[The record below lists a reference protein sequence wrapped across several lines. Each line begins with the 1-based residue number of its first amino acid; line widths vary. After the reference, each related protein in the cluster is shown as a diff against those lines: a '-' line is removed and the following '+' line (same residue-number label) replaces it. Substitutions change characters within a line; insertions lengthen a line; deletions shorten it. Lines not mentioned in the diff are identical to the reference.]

1 MESQLKLHGD
11 KLAAKINVFEEEFS
25 NTVASL
31 NAKHRS
37 FEETVKKRFQQIQE
51 RLDSQLNVALQAF
64 NGKLKKHST
73 QRNHCVLRRKLR
85 LQ

>member
-31 NAKHRS
+31 NAKRRS
-37 FEETVKKRFQQIQE
+37 FEETRFRKHKKGYI
-51 RLDSQLNVALQAF
+51 
-64 NGKLKKHST
+64 
-73 QRNHCVLRRKLR
+73 
-85 LQ
+85 

>member
-11 KLAAKINVFEEEFS
+11 KLTAKINVFEEEFS

-37 FEETVKKRFQQIQE
+37 FEETVKKRLQE
-51 RLDSQLNVALQAF
+51 TQEKLDSKLNVALQAF
-64 NGKLKKHST
+64 DGKLKEALNTKKPLH
-73 QRNHCVLRRKLR
+73 VK
-85 LQ
+85 